1 MRQLPTPKKAR
12 EAFDT
17 MRFLARWDAVGNRA
31 DEAGSALLE
40 ALDAYREAYPDHF
53 TDPEKP

>member
-1 MRQLPTPKKAR
+1 MDRLPARKEAR
-12 EAFDT
+12 EAFDA
-17 MRFLARWDAVGNRA
+17 MRFLARWDAVGNWA